1 MKIVSFSM
9 QIILN
14 LKSAGD
20 ISKIVQ
26 IGSTLLCNLL
36 FVLFFI
42 RYLLEHF
49 VYLKMSQISVPMI
62 TFIGPIITAYR
73 SYTDLIEMLF
83 NIM

>member
-1 MKIVSFSM
+1 MKIVFFSM

-14 LKSAGD
+14 LKRAVD

-26 IGSTLLCNLL
+26 IGSNFLCNLL

-62 TFIGPIITAYR
+62 TLIGRIITALGAI
-73 SYTDLIEMLF
+73 LI
-83 NIM
+83 